1 MTLTEIKTTLNNC
14 YKLIRLRN
22 IQEKLLNEARADV
35 ENLKGTDYSTERV
48 AGGVGQSSIE
58 LLLDRVMRREQ
69 QYKDTC
75 RRLCLLESTAEE
87 LIALTYQ
94 KTTIYNIMKE
104 HFLNG
109 RDVMDIARERYM
121 SYQVAYNNISKGYQT
136 ILRAV
141 G

>member
-58 LLLDRVMRREQ
+58 LLLDRVMRREA

-75 RRLCLLESTAEE
+75 RRVYLLEPTVEDYIKAVFP
-87 LIALTYQ
+87 Q
-94 KTTIYNIMKE
+94 TTIYNSMRF
-104 HFLNG
+104 HFLKG
-109 RDVMDIARERYM
+109 LTLTETAEAQDSA
-121 SYQVAYNNISKGYQT
+121 YQTVCNNISRGYVM
-136 ILRAV
+136 IYNALA
-141 G
+141 